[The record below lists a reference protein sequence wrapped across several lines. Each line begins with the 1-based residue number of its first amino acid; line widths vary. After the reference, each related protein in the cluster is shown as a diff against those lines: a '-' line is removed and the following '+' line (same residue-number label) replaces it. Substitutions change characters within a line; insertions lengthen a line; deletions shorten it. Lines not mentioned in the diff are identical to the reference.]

1 MIHKLIDA
9 AHVVLQLL
17 TFKVYG
23 NFGISKMNA
32 SFLPGM
38 TRLIHGLLY
47 IQIITSFQLPLF
59 KHSKF
64 RDCGGLKFLEKSV
77 QTLF

>member
-17 TFKVYG
+17 IFKVYG
-23 NFGISKMNA
+23 NVEISKMNV

-38 TRLIHGLLY
+38 TKLIHDLLY

-64 RDCGGLKFLEKSV
+64 RDCGG
-77 QTLF
+77 